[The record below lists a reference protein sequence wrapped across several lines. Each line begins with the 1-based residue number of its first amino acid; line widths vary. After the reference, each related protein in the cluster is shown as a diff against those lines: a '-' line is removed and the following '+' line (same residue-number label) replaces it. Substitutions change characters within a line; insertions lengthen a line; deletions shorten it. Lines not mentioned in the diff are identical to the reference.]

1 MPTPTD
7 TAAAAPEPELP
18 ARKLR
23 NPPAEWLYAHRRP
36 IFGVML
42 VAWVMTM
49 LDQSIVNIAIPELQH
64 QLDADVST
72 ATWVINAY
80 NLAFAVLLVPMG
92 RLADQFGRRRLFVAG
107 MAVFTIASALCAASP
122 TIGALIAARAIQG
135 AGAGMLAP
143 LGFAMAV
150 LVFPPPRRGFALT
163 LIAGAAL
170 VANASGPLLGG
181 VLIELVGWPAIFLV
195 NVPVGVV
202 TIVLARRWW
211 PETVDARAAG
221 QKVDWLGMVLL
232 AGAVCALVLTLNQGN
247 RQGWGSLNVLWLA
260 QLTILLGF
268 GFWAS
273 QRFGAAPM
281 LPRDLAANVRF
292 RSANLAMLLFGAGFI
307 GALLMLSLVFVDLW
321 GYSPIE
327 AGLALTPVPV
337 CGLLTWPIAARTAG
351 RVPAR
356 TVAQPALAA
365 VAVGLLWL
373 SFLPAVADGAGDYLL
388 LLPGLL
394 AVGGGMGVAF
404 PAINVGA
411 MSSVPPAGSG
421 VASGI
426 LNTSRQLGA
435 ALGVAI
441 LVAVVVG
448 VATIGRGA
456 MRDDVHD
463 IARDYAISEQTVD
476 GMAGGYLA
484 GFAGA
489 ADRQHDLSGFD
500 QRIADRAAGT
510 ARDGFA
516 WAFRVGA
523 LGVLVALLLTRRL
536 GPPGAPQPAPSV
548 SSASTT
554 RSAARPSP

>member
-7 TAAAAPEPELP
+7 VP
-18 ARKLR
+18 ARRLV

-36 IFGVML
+36 IFAVMMIGW
-42 VAWVMTM
+42 AMSM
-49 LDQSIVNIAIPELQH
+49 LDASIVNIAIPELQH
-64 QLDADVST
+64 EMHTDVPT

-92 RLADQFGRRRLFVAG
+92 KLADQFGRRRLFVAG
-107 MAVFTIASALCAASP
+107 MLVFTGASALCAASP
-122 TIGALIAARAIQG
+122 TIGTLIAARAIQG

-150 LVFPPPRRGFALT
+150 LVFPPQRRGFALS
-163 LIAGAAL
+163 LIAAAAL

-181 VLIELVGWPAIFLV
+181 VLIELIGWPAIFLV

-211 PETVDARAAG
+211 PETVDPRAAG
-221 QKVDWLGMVLL
+221 QNVDWLGMVLL

-260 QLTILLGF
+260 QLTVLLGF

-273 QRFGAAPM
+273 QRFGRAPM
-281 LPRDLAANVRF
+281 LPHDLAANVRF
-292 RSANLAMLLFGAGFI
+292 RNANAAMLLFGAGFI
-307 GALLMLSLVFVDLW
+307 GALLMLSLVFIDLW

-327 AGLALTPVPV
+327 AGLALTPVPLS
-337 CGLLTWPIAARTAG
+337 GLATWPIAARKAG
-351 RVPAR
+351 
-356 TVAQPALAA
+356 TVAPRVLAVPALAA
-365 VAVGLLWL
+365 VAAGLLWL
-373 SFLPAVADGAGDYLL
+373 SALPAVADGAGDYLL
-388 LLPGLL
+388 ILPGLL
-394 AVGGGMGVAF
+394 VVGAGMGVGF

-411 MSSVPPAGSG
+411 MSAVPPAGSG
-421 VASGI
+421 IASGI

-448 VATIGRGA
+448 VATVGRGA

-463 IARDYAISEQTVD
+463 IARDYAISEASVD
-476 GMAGGYLA
+476 ATAATYLA

-489 ADRQHDLSGFD
+489 ADRKRDLAGYD
-500 QRIADRAAGT
+500 QRIADRAAAT

-516 WAFRVGA
+516 WSFRVGA
-523 LGVLVALLLTRRL
+523 LGVLVALLLVRRL
-536 GPPGAPQPAPSV
+536 GPPGEAAQPAPSS